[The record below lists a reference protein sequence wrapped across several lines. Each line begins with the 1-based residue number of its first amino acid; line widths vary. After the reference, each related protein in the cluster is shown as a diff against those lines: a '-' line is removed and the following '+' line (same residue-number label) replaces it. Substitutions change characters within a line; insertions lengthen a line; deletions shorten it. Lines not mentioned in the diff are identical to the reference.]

1 MSTAAVSA
9 GTPKGRYREIFRKY
23 AASRDS
29 LIPILQA
36 VQESEGYVS
45 GESIAATSDYL
56 DLPESKIF
64 GVATF
69 YNQFRLSA
77 PGRCQVQICRGTA
90 CHVKASL
97 NLLEVLQQELG
108 IEPGETTRDGLF
120 SLETVACLG
129 ACSIAP
135 VMTVNGEFY
144 GRLDKKTVVRALGE
158 IRNREA
164 GGTAAEVA
172 PGAAADAATASAR
185 PAADVAPGPAAG
197 KGGEHA

>member
-1 MSTAAVSA
+1 MSTATVAR
-9 GTPKGRYREIFRKY
+9 GEPRGRYGRILRKH

-36 VQESEGYVS
+36 VQESEGYVC
-45 GESIAATSDYL
+45 GESIAAISDYL

-77 PGRCQVQICRGTA
+77 PGRYQVQICRGTA
-90 CHVKASL
+90 CHVKGSL

-108 IEPGETTRDGLF
+108 IQAGETTRDGLF

-135 VMTVNGEFY
+135 VMRVNGEFH
-144 GRLDKKTVVRALGE
+144 GRLDKKAVVRALDE
-158 IRNREA
+158 IRGREA
-164 GGTAAEVA
+164 EGGADSDAEAPGTTAAGTASDAE
-172 PGAAADAATASAR
+172 
-185 PAADVAPGPAAG
+185 AG
-197 KGGEHA
+197 KGDVNA